1 MVLKKLLPKKNQSPK
16 YFFEADIKEKDI
28 SQVNSDGETEMVEG
42 ALPTS
47 TTPSTANS
55 NVSYDQPEWVKAIK
69 NYSTP
74 ELSENKAEVTT
85 FAGQYITNNVAS
97 SRRRPGASLAMFK
110 DMAKTMNK

>member
-16 YFFEADIKEKDI
+16 YFFEADIKEEDI
-28 SQVNSDGETEMVEG
+28 SQVTSEGETEMVEG
-42 ALPTS
+42 APQTITTSPT
-47 TTPSTANS
+47 TNN

-74 ELSENKAEVTT
+74 EPSENKTEVST
-85 FAGQYITNNVAS
+85 FAGQYVTNNVPS

-110 DMAKTMNK
+110 DMAKKINK